1 MRQLSKRNLLLL
13 LLIMCVSF
21 ASAEKKEIITLKQGD
36 PLILLQK
43 KKTAIFEIDYSQMV
57 VTDGKNHEDDI
68 PFYEWMKIQDEDNDK
83 WTEDWESKDKEK
95 CYKAFRDNFNSE
107 LKNGLKLT
115 KLGKN
120 YKAIFRINQINF
132 GNAVRYTVMW
142 GLRKGISKASGSF
155 EVRDINTDEVK
166 LILDFKDLKGEG
178 SFKQIGRLIGIFENF
193 GEQLNE
199 FLEEYQEEYEKQQKE
214 QEKLRK
220 KELKKAEKNKE

>member
-1 MRQLSKRNLLLL
+1 
-13 LLIMCVSF
+13 MCVSF

-57 VTDGKNHEDDI
+57 VTDGKNHEDDM

-115 KLGKN
+115 KLGKD

-132 GNAVRYTVMW
+132 GNAGVTYTPTLFFKPRILCFKNSSISIANSSLYSSVSPRY
-142 GLRKGISKASGSF
+142 
-155 EVRDINTDEVK
+155 INTVK
-166 LILDFKDLKGEG
+166 NGVCPLVVLI
-178 SFKQIGRLIGIFENF
+178 
-193 GEQLNE
+193 
-199 FLEEYQEEYEKQQKE
+199 
-214 QEKLRK
+214 
-220 KELKKAEKNKE
+220 ELHW

>member
-1 MRQLSKRNLLLL
+1 
-13 LLIMCVSF
+13 
-21 ASAEKKEIITLKQGD
+21 
-36 PLILLQK
+36 
-43 KKTAIFEIDYSQMV
+43 
-57 VTDGKNHEDDI
+57 
-68 PFYEWMKIQDEDNDK
+68 
-83 WTEDWESKDKEK
+83 
-95 CYKAFRDNFNSE
+95 
-107 LKNGLKLT
+107 
-115 KLGKN
+115 
-120 YKAIFRINQINF
+120 
-132 GNAVRYTVMW
+132 MW